1 MSQQKL
7 IPQTFLQV
15 EQKLAETE
23 RLARRPQQE
32 HKLKQCLRQLKTSVR
47 DLKAVL
53 ATTGIEFLTPIH
65 VSSQSWR
72 RYRLPIF
79 LRLIELHWFRTLGF

>member
-53 ATTGIEFLTPIH
+53 ATTGIEFLDPNPCF
-65 VSSQSWR
+65 QSI
-72 RYRLPIF
+72 LASLQATNLSPPD
-79 LRLIELHWFRTLGF
+79 